1 MILFLCYVCPPLA
14 VLLMGRPF
22 SAVMNCFFTMFLW
35 VPGVGH
41 ALVCYA
47 DYKGGKHVKTIT
59 RAINN
64 PEYVRKSRA
73 SSPRIKKEVVSV
85 APVYDSP
92 HVGKNGTR
100 FRAKSN

>member
-1 MILFLCYVCPPLA
+1 MILFLCYFCPPLA
-14 VLLMGRPF
+14 VLCMGRPF
-22 SAVMNCFFTMFLW
+22 SAVMNCFFTMLLW
-35 VPGVGH
+35 APGVGH
-41 ALVCYA
+41 ALVHYA
-47 DYKGGKHVKTIT
+47 DYRGGKHVKTLT

-64 PEYVRKSRA
+64 PAHTRQPRA
-73 SSPRIKKEVVSV
+73 SSPRIKKEVVAV